1 MATIVALTASIT
13 IRAMTV
19 TIQKDGK
26 GVGENLCIKQVALDN
41 TSHNFVNEWRIMIG
55 AVWLHQKMFLTRV
68 SFIHYSRISLLWPQ
82 RH

>member
-1 MATIVALTASIT
+1 MALTASIT

-19 TIQKDGK
+19 KIQKDGK
-26 GVGENLCIKQVALDN
+26 GFGENYFVYIAGDN

-55 AVWLHQKMFLTRV
+55 AVWLHQKMFLARV